1 MIARMLTG
9 FVALLVVVAC
19 GTTGTSFADRQP
31 ASSDV
36 AAGAPTA
43 EAETAATVDA
53 PVVPLNVDTQGTDD
67 AARAAEEAATV
78 APTATSAPTPT
89 ALPAEE
95 AATVAPTATPAP
107 TPTVGQPPTALPAG
121 EAATV
126 APTATPAPTPTVGQ
140 PPTALPAGEATT
152 VAPTATSAPTV
163 VASEGSGT
171 YFVTLAP
178 GAALPTDE
186 ACARLVRQN
195 SLPETHPEN
204 QAPNAQSGGPSVLID
219 GAEGFRENAL
229 AARITGDF
237 SGSTEDILRWAACK
251 WGFDED
257 ITRSRAWTES
267 SWSMLTAGDRNNED
281 WVCALL
287 GLSAPCPQSYG
298 LLQVKG
304 TIHEGTY
311 PASVESTA
319 WGVDY
324 AMAWQRACFEGA
336 FTWLSSQGYQAGDV
350 EGCVGAWYSG
360 EWYDAQASRYIA
372 EVARNLEARPWDR

>member
-36 AAGAPTA
+36 AAVAPTA

-67 AARAAEEAATV
+67 AARAAEEAA
-78 APTATSAPTPT
+78 
-89 ALPAEE
+89 
-95 AATVAPTATPAP
+95 
-107 TPTVGQPPTALPAG
+107 
-121 EAATV
+121 
-126 APTATPAPTPTVGQ
+126 
-140 PPTALPAGEATT
+140 T

-204 QAPNAQSGGPSVLID
+204 HPSRELSKQMGYKKMGSQKEFLID
-219 GAEGFRENAL
+219 RKHIIQHL
-229 AARITGDF
+229 
-237 SGSTEDILRWAACK
+237 
-251 WGFDED
+251 
-257 ITRSRAWTES
+257 
-267 SWSMLTAGDRNNED
+267 
-281 WVCALL
+281 
-287 GLSAPCPQSYG
+287 
-298 LLQVKG
+298 KG
-304 TIHEGTY
+304 
-311 PASVESTA
+311 
-319 WGVDY
+319 
-324 AMAWQRACFEGA
+324 
-336 FTWLSSQGYQAGDV
+336 
-350 EGCVGAWYSG
+350 
-360 EWYDAQASRYIA
+360 
-372 EVARNLEARPWDR
+372 